1 MARWGSAI
9 PPSSY
14 PPPPPRSTSPRPM
27 PTVRRALPTRRLG
40 ERRRGLVWRA
50 AARQWWRSVACPTR
64 RPRRWRTL
72 AAACAAAV
80 SVTGGWLA
88 DGGVHLPST
97 PSPCLGAPKTATTP
111 TAGRRWAQA
120 RRWRR
125 GCWRRSRRRWQR
137 EGVAGRVLAIP
148 PRRPPRSL
156 PRHPPAITP
165 TSGQQCLSARPTSCP
180 IVLKPWRRLWISH
193 HRAYSHPASCA
204 VVVAVWTLP
213 VVPTPPPPPFPPS
226 VPVCP
231 FPPVPLLP
239 AVTLSVTGAA
249 VVAAGVT
256 GPKVTGADVAGTDVG
271 GTTLWPEHQHPP
283 TPLPTATPRVR
294 ARRSQVP
301 SFRRIVLF

>member
-88 DGGVHLPST
+88 DGGVHLSST

-120 RRWRR
+120 RRQP
-125 GCWRRSRRRWQR
+125 RRRPAAD
-137 EGVAGRVLAIP
+137 AGRFRPAT
-148 PRRPPRSL
+148 RR
-156 PRHPPAITP
+156 
-165 TSGQQCLSARPTSCP
+165 
-180 IVLKPWRRLWISH
+180 RR
-193 HRAYSHPASCA
+193 RAMRRR
-204 VVVAVWTLP
+204 VA
-213 VVPTPPPPPFPPS
+213 
-226 VPVCP
+226 
-231 FPPVPLLP
+231 
-239 AVTLSVTGAA
+239 
-249 VVAAGVT
+249 VAAGVLEAVEAAVTAGGCGRPCT
-256 GPKVTGADVAGTDVG
+256 GD
-271 GTTLWPEHQHPP
+271 PP
-283 TPLPTATPRVR
+283 TSAPPQLSSPPARDHAHERSTMFERSSYVVPHRAQTVAPAMDLPPPRLLPPRLLRRRRRRVDIASGANATPAAVPAIGASVSVPASPTVASSDAICHWCRCS
-294 ARRSQVP
+294 RSGRDGP
-301 SFRRIVLF
+301 EGYGS